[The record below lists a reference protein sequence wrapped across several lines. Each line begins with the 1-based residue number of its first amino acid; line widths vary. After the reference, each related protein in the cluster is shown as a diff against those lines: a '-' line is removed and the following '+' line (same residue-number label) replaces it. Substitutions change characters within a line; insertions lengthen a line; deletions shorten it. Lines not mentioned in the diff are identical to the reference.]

1 MSHRTE
7 RRNGT
12 NHPDSSEKSHIY
24 FHDKGEVCG
33 WNLVHCHEK
42 HGILFGIYNDPTI
55 PMRVDSHAEGNMHGS
70 ERHAAV

>member
-55 PMRVDSHAEGNMHGS
+55 P
-70 ERHAAV
+70 